1 MRTDNINA
9 DYAYCRGV
17 GCELSN
23 YCKRYLPN
31 PPDAYMWWVQEKY
44 QEYTGRC
51 PHFDENYKD

>member
-1 MRTDNINA
+1 MPDNINA

-31 PPDAYMWWVQEKY
+31 HPDAYMWWVQEKF
-44 QEYTGRC
+44 QE
-51 PHFDENYKD
+51 EK